1 MDNSNR
7 VEGIAKPTAKKAAAA
22 RADGKLPL
30 SEKICYGLGDCAA
43 NIYAVGIGGTFLTGY
58 YTDTAGIAAA
68 AIATMMLVLR
78 VFDGI
83 TDLIMGGVVDKTKS
97 RFGKARPWLLWTAP
111 LMMIGM
117 ILLFMVPQN
126 ASASGKL
133 LYAYVTYFFM
143 SCIVYTA
150 NNLPY
155 NALLARM
162 TLNVQERAT
171 TASVRFIMNSV
182 VTIIINAVT
191 PLLVVKIGFTP
202 LAVVYGIIEMVLL
215 LICFF
220 GCKEHVDVDET
231 GKANVKNVPLKKA
244 LPAVLKNKY
253 FYLQA
258 ALFLVLYLGTVAGG
272 TLSYYYFKSVMGNLA
287 LLSIMSFAGVPAL
300 VMNFFVPNMV
310 AKVGK
315 RKLMIYG
322 SAVVAIGSIIIGLA
336 NTSVPLLL
344 IGSIVKGIGTAPI
357 LSGIF
362 AMTADIVDYGEW
374 KTGIRSEGLINSC
387 TSFGMKVGIGLG
399 SAVGTGLLAW
409 GGYNGQ
415 AEVQSASALA
425 AIKFGY
431 GYLGTIVAVACIV
444 ILLFMN
450 IDKNLDRIQA
460 DLSAR
465 HAA

>member
-1 MDNSNR
+1 M
-7 VEGIAKPTAKKAAAA
+7 
-22 RADGKLPL
+22 
-30 SEKICYGLGDCAA
+30 
-43 NIYAVGIGGTFLTGY
+43 
-58 YTDTAGIAAA
+58 
-68 AIATMMLVLR
+68 
-78 VFDGI
+78 
-83 TDLIMGGVVDKTKS
+83 
-97 RFGKARPWLLWTAP
+97 
-111 LMMIGM
+111 
-117 ILLFMVPQN
+117 
-126 ASASGKL
+126 
-133 LYAYVTYFFM
+133 
-143 SCIVYTA
+143 
-150 NNLPY
+150 
-155 NALLARM
+155 
-162 TLNVQERAT
+162 
-171 TASVRFIMNSV
+171 
-182 VTIIINAVT
+182 
-191 PLLVVKIGFTP
+191 
-202 LAVVYGIIEMVLL
+202 
-215 LICFF
+215 
-220 GCKEHVDVDET
+220 
-231 GKANVKNVPLKKA
+231 
-244 LPAVLKNKY
+244 LKNKY

-431 GYLGTIVAVACIV
+431 GYLGAIVAVACIV

>member
-215 LICFF
+215 SVRVCWP
-220 GCKEHVDVDET
+220 GAATTDRRRSSPH
-231 GKANVKNVPLKKA
+231 PLSQPSSSVMA
-244 LPAVLKNKY
+244 ISAPSSLLPA
-253 FYLQA
+253 
-258 ALFLVLYLGTVAGG
+258 
-272 TLSYYYFKSVMGNLA
+272 S
-287 LLSIMSFAGVPAL
+287 
-300 VMNFFVPNMV
+300 
-310 AKVGK
+310 
-315 RKLMIYG
+315 
-322 SAVVAIGSIIIGLA
+322 
-336 NTSVPLLL
+336 
-344 IGSIVKGIGTAPI
+344 
-357 LSGIF
+357 
-362 AMTADIVDYGEW
+362 
-374 KTGIRSEGLINSC
+374 
-387 TSFGMKVGIGLG
+387 
-399 SAVGTGLLAW
+399 
-409 GGYNGQ
+409 
-415 AEVQSASALA
+415 
-425 AIKFGY
+425 
-431 GYLGTIVAVACIV
+431 
-444 ILLFMN
+444 
-450 IDKNLDRIQA
+450 
-460 DLSAR
+460 
-465 HAA
+465 

>member
-1 MDNSNR
+1 MDKSIQSGR
-7 VEGIAKPTAKKAAAA
+7 AMQSTLPKAKVKTDMA
-22 RADGKLPL
+22 GHLPI

-43 NIYAVGIGGTFLTGY
+43 NIYAVGLGGTFLTGY

-68 AIATMMLVLR
+68 AIATMMLITR

-83 TDLIMGGVVDKTKS
+83 TDLIMGGIVDKTRS

-126 ASASGKL
+126 ASEGGKL
-133 LYAYVTYFFM
+133 LYAYLTYIFM

-162 TLNVQERAT
+162 TLDVQERAQ
-171 TASVRFIMNSV
+171 TASIRFIMNSV
-182 VTIIINAVT
+182 VTIIINAIT
-191 PLLVVKIGFTP
+191 PVLVLKIGFTNI
-202 LAVVYGIIEMVLL
+202 AIVYGIIEMILL

-220 GCKEHVDVDET
+220 GCKEHVDVDDT
-231 GKANVKNVPLKKA
+231 GKSNVENVPLKKA

-258 ALFLVLYLGTVAGG
+258 AFFLVLYLGTVASG

-287 LLSIMSFAGVPAL
+287 LLSIMSFAGVPTII
-300 VMNFFVPNMV
+300 MNFFVPHMV
-310 AKVGK
+310 AKFGK

-322 SAVVAIGSIIIGLA
+322 SIVTAIGSIIIGLA
-336 NTSVPLLL
+336 NTSVPMLLF
-344 IGSIVKGIGTAPI
+344 GTVVKGIGSAPI

-399 SAVGTGLLAW
+399 SAVGTGLLAI
-409 GGYNGQ
+409 GGYNGM
-415 AEVQSASALA
+415 ADVQSAGALS

-431 GYLGTIVAVACIV
+431 GYLGAIVAAGCII

-450 IDKNLDRIQA
+450 IDKDLDRIQA
-460 DLSAR
+460 DLRAR
-465 HAA
+465 HE